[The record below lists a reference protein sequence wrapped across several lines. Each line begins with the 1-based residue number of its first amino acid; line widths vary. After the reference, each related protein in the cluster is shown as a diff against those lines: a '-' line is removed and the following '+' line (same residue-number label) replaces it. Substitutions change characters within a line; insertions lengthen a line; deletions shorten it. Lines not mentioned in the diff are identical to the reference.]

1 MRIPGTAPVVVGVN
15 GTAAGLAAVRLGA
28 REAVARGRELRVLHA
43 FNWSGR
49 PQDGPPKDGARPGAT
64 PDDYASARQEASR
77 VVAEAVATARR
88 STPQVRVSGLLVD
101 GLPSRVLVQQS
112 RTAEM
117 ILLGDDDVATI
128 PRVPIDSVLLQTVS
142 RAWCPVVVS
151 RGLRPPIG
159 PVLAAV
165 DGSPTSLL
173 ALRLAAVEARRRGVA
188 VEVAHVVEAAGT
200 AAEAAGHEILDAAV
214 AAVPGLRYARKRL
227 LIGDPAGALV
237 RASRHVRIV
246 IAGPRGRDG
255 AVLLGRVAQHLLR
268 QCACPTVF
276 VHRATADDPW
286 SAGTVPT
293 AAALTT

>member
-1 MRIPGTAPVVVGVN
+1 MRIPGTAPLVVGVN

-43 FNWSGR
+43 FSWPGTTQN
-49 PQDGPPKDGARPGAT
+49 GPP
-64 PDDYASARQEASR
+64 PDEYASARREASR
-77 VVAEAVATARR
+77 VVAEAVDTARR
-88 STPQVRVSGLLVD
+88 STPRVRVSGLIVD

-117 ILLGDDDVATI
+117 IILGDDDMATL
-128 PRVPIDSVLLQTVS
+128 PAVPIDSVLLQTVS

-151 RGLRPPIG
+151 RGLQPPIG

-165 DGSPTSLL
+165 DGSPASLL
-173 ALRLAAVEARRRGVA
+173 ALQLAAAEARRRGVT
-188 VEVAHVVEAAGT
+188 VEVVHVVEAAGA

-214 AAVPGLRYARKRL
+214 AAIPGLRYARKVL
-227 LIGDPAGALV
+227 LTGDPAGALI
-237 RASRHVRIV
+237 RASRRVRIV

-255 AVLLGRVAQHLLR
+255 AALLGRVAQQLLHR
-268 QCACPTVF
+268 CACPTVF